1 MGIKHNYQSATANN
15 GASEVSSTRWNEDHV
30 IDSFLDLPEIADP
43 VAPAATHLRV
53 YAKDVAGKSLLK
65 FMGSS
70 GVDMPVQS
78 HIGMN
83 NVRRVGPGSGTTA
96 TTHATAFSTG
106 FTSSGTTFAQP
117 AIATG
122 TLLSRTRRWTQA
134 TNTTAGAVTSHRS
147 ALLECSR
154 ETGFFYSTRFYLLT
168 MAAGQRG
175 FFGLTSS
182 NAAATNIDPVAATAV
197 TISHVGLAFN
207 ANTGNWKL
215 TANTAATIPTV
226 IDLGAS
232 FPINVTSLMELILF
246 CPPGGTSIGYRVTNL
261 TTGAT
266 VTGTIAANLPA
277 LTAPLAVQNWMTNNA
292 TAAAVAFGSTGW
304 YLETDF

>member
-30 IDSFLDLPEIADP
+30 IDGYLDLPEIADP
-43 VAPAATHLRV
+43 VAPDATHLRV
-53 YAKDVAGKSLLK
+53 YAKDVAGKPVLK
-65 FMGSS
+65 FMGAS
-70 GVDMPVQS
+70 GVDMPVQA

-83 NVRRVGPGSGTTA
+83 NVRRVGPGAGTSA
-96 TTHATAFSTG
+96 TSHATALNTG
-106 FTSSGTTFAQP
+106 YTSSATTFTAP
-117 AIATG
+117 SPTTG
-122 TLLSRTRRWTQA
+122 SLLSRTRRWTQA

-147 ALLECSR
+147 SIVECSR
-154 ETGFFYSTRFYLLT
+154 ETGFFFTTRFYLLT

-182 NAAATNIDPVAATAV
+182 AAAATNIDPLSATAV
-197 TISHVGLAFN
+197 TIAHLGLAFN

-215 TANTAATIPTV
+215 TSNTASTIPTV
-226 IDLGAS
+226 VDLGAS
-232 FPINVTSLMELILF
+232 FPLNVTDLMELVLF
-246 CPPGGTSIGYRVTNL
+246 CPPNGASVGYRVTNL

-266 VTGTIAANLPA
+266 TTGTIAANLPA
-277 LTAPLAVQNWMTNNA
+277 LTSMLAVQNWMTNNA